1 MPFRPL
7 RGHFYLYLH
16 STLIL
21 QTIISYCV
29 PPTFVRL
36 RTTSIRLRLRSP
48 SFSGLISHTSTSL
61 PRYFVVLARVSS
73 ISLRSRSFFHYIHRT
88 SYTDL
93 PTHLHSLS
101 DHFRVGY

>member
-7 RGHFYLYLH
+7 RGYFYLYLH

-21 QTIISYCV
+21 QTITSYCI
-29 PPTFVRL
+29 PPNFVRL

-48 SFSGLISHTSTSL
+48 SFPDLISRTSTSL

-73 ISLRSRSFFHYIHRT
+73 ISLRSRSFFRYIHRT
-88 SYTDL
+88 MHTD
-93 PTHLHSLS
+93 PSSHLHSLS
-101 DHFRVGY
+101 DHFRIGY